1 MQELNPPRPYSS
13 DAPTAAIGRH
23 LRWQILL
30 TLAGTLLL
38 ASLLGFST
46 YSLATVLVPDSGGVF
61 REGVAG
67 NPRYLNPL
75 LCDASDIDL
84 DLCRLLYRGLTTVD
98 KQGRVVPDLAESWSI
113 DENNVYTFKL
123 RSDQYWHDGQPITAD
138 DVIFTL
144 SILQDPEV
152 FSLPDLTSLW
162 RTVEIE
168 KVDDF
173 TVRFGLSQPYT
184 PFLDYTTIGLLPR
197 HIWQDVP
204 AAELATKPLNA
215 TPIGSGALRVVSMA
229 ADRVR
234 LETSPFYRGP
244 RPYLSALELRFYP
257 DHASL
262 FTAFINGEIDGISQ
276 VLPQDLPIAGARDDL
291 NLFSVVQSEYLTIL
305 FNLTNPDVAFFQ
317 EKAVRHALYY
327 GLNRERLI
335 DEVAGGQ
342 GVIAHSIVLPDNWA
356 YDPSVKQY
364 GYDPE
369 MAQRLLNEAGWI
381 DSDGDGVREKE
392 GKPLR
397 FLLYSNDDPA
407 RQALIEQIAADWK
420 MIGVDAQPT
429 PVTFA
434 GLVADFLNPRRFD
447 AALIGWEIP
456 GDPDPYPLWH
466 STQAA
471 GGGQNFSGWDNPE
484 ADALMEQGRALSDE
498 AARRAL
504 YAQFQTIFAEEVPSL
519 LLYHPV
525 YTYGVSSRV
534 HNVQIGALN
543 QPSARFATFAD
554 WYILTRR
561 VPANQ
566 VPLAVP
572 PTPPG
577 GQLLPPDDETP

>member
-1 MQELNPPRPYSS
+1 
-13 DAPTAAIGRH
+13 
-23 LRWQILL
+23 
-30 TLAGTLLL
+30 
-38 ASLLGFST
+38 
-46 YSLATVLVPDSGGVF
+46 
-61 REGVAG
+61 
-67 NPRYLNPL
+67 
-75 LCDASDIDL
+75 
-84 DLCRLLYRGLTTVD
+84 
-98 KQGRVVPDLAESWSI
+98 
-113 DENNVYTFKL
+113 
-123 RSDQYWHDGQPITAD
+123 
-138 DVIFTL
+138 
-144 SILQDPEV
+144 
-152 FSLPDLTSLW
+152 
-162 RTVEIE
+162 
-168 KVDDF
+168 
-173 TVRFGLSQPYT
+173 
-184 PFLDYTTIGLLPR
+184 
-197 HIWQDVP
+197 
-204 AAELATKPLNA
+204 
-215 TPIGSGALRVVSMA
+215 
-229 ADRVR
+229 
-234 LETSPFYRGP
+234 
-244 RPYLSALELRFYP
+244 
-257 DHASL
+257 
-262 FTAFINGEIDGISQ
+262 
-276 VLPQDLPIAGARDDL
+276 
-291 NLFSVVQSEYLTIL
+291 
-305 FNLTNPDVAFFQ
+305 
-317 EKAVRHALYY
+317 
-327 GLNRERLI
+327 
-335 DEVAGGQ
+335 
-342 GVIAHSIVLPDNWA
+342 
-356 YDPSVKQY
+356 
-364 GYDPE
+364 
-369 MAQRLLNEAGWI
+369 
-381 DSDGDGVREKE
+381 VREKE